1 MSICRLKSRAAVGY
15 TSIARENHV
24 DAMSGAPL
32 LGSRNERKLYAL
44 EQEKE
49 RIMTALNMHGGNVSR
64 AAKELNISRNTLYR
78 KMRNLNIRN

>member
-1 MSICRLKSRAAVGY
+1 M
-15 TSIARENHV
+15 